1 MYRKD
6 YLYPGL
12 ILIVFVFLFLFNL
25 NLFVNTCFAGKYT
38 LIPTV
43 IHIHTDMGN
52 GEQTPEEIVKIAM
65 ENGIK
70 GVIFTDH
77 DTMKWTY
84 GVPPLRNIIQV
95 VVDQNSILKYGAANY
110 INTIEGLNEKYPD
123 MLIMHG
129 AEAIPFY
136 YWQGSYFKDNLA
148 LVNGNKHIMVFGL
161 ETPSDYENLPSVGNG
176 FPGVFD
182 IESILKL
189 WPVSFFVLGWWFIAF
204 RKRNSSR
211 KYNSSHERRQSKL
224 PGIICFFAGAVFLVN
239 NFPFETPLYDQ
250 YHGKQGVEPYQ
261 YLIDYANKNNA
272 LTFWA
277 HPEVEKDMEIGKT
290 KIISSPY
297 EKDILNTFDYTGI
310 AIFSEG
316 MRRVGPPGGIWDQIL
331 LEYCSGKRSK
341 PVWAIGEVDYRGHG
355 FRIDETQTVFLLE
368 EKTREEILKA
378 LRTGKMYAAMGS
390 ANELSLNSFVVEDV
404 NSGKLAFMGDEIA
417 ITGRSRIRIVVT
429 VDNSNESSPPERRS
443 RTGEYKK
450 RSFNIDLIRNG
461 TVIKTFEADS
471 SVDIAYDDDYYN
483 PNEKIYYRLAID
495 TSYLFRGIVTNPIF
509 VQFKQKQ

>member
-1 MYRKD
+1 MYRKN

-12 ILIVFVFLFLFNL
+12 ILIVFICLFLFNS
-25 NLFVNTCFAGKYT
+25 NPFVNICFAGKYT
-38 LIPTV
+38 LIPSV
-43 IHIHTDMGN
+43 IHIHTTMGN
-52 GEQTPEEIVKIAM
+52 GEQAPEEIVKIAK

-70 GVIFTDH
+70 CVIFTDH

-84 GVPPLRNIIQV
+84 GVPPLTNIIQK
-95 VVDQNSILKYGAANY
+95 VVDQNSIHKYGAANY
-110 INTIEGLNEKYPD
+110 INTIEEVNEKYPD

-129 AEAIPFY
+129 TEAIPFY
-136 YWQGSYFKDNLA
+136 YWQGSYFKNNLA

-176 FPGVFD
+176 FPGIFD

-189 WPVSFFVLGWWFIAF
+189 WPVGFFLLGWWFIAF
-204 RKRNSSR
+204 RKRPSST
-211 KYNSSHERRQSKL
+211 KYNSSHERRQNRW

-250 YHGKQGVEPYQ
+250 YHGEQGVEPYQ
-261 YLIDYANKNNA
+261 YLIDYANENNA

-277 HPEVEKDMEIGKT
+277 HPEVEKAMEIGKT
-290 KIISSPY
+290 KIVSSPY
-297 EKDILNTFDYTGI
+297 EKDLLNTFDYTGI

-331 LEYCSGKRSK
+331 LEYCSGKRRK
-341 PVWAIGEVDYRGHG
+341 PVWAIGEVDYRGQE

-368 EKTREEILKA
+368 EETNEEILKA

-390 ANELSLNSFVVEDV
+390 ANELSLNSFVVENVD
-404 NSGKLAFMGDEIA
+404 SGKLAFMGDEIS
-417 ITGRSRIRIVVT
+417 ITGRPRIRIVVT
-429 VDNSNESSPPERRS
+429 ADFSDESS
-443 RTGEYKK
+443 EYKE
-450 RSFNIDLIRNG
+450 RNFNIDLIRNG
-461 TVIKTFEADS
+461 TVIKTFEADG

-509 VQFKQKQ
+509 VQFKEKQ